1 LKNVV
6 SIDNNGSAGARVRP
20 LLLYAKLSETANV
33 EERENKKQLKR
44 PRRLAPLLV
53 MGGTAAIL
61 LLTLIILQS
70 SNIWKNFSVQTASDT
85 LLFYGLSSLNFIAFI
100 IFAFIFIR
108 SLLKLSRERKA
119 LQLGAKIK
127 TRLLVYFIAVSLLP
141 IVAMAGFSYLYLN
154 RALERWF
161 SQFPEEVIREAR
173 QIQTT
178 ALENQTRE
186 LDETARM
193 LAFTLD
199 SRKAD
204 ITEDDLRQLN
214 ERGDLARIE
223 IILPSGKSKVKVEDD
238 LPDDV
243 RSDLN
248 AAIEEFKAGTYDRTA
263 GKFQITGADLGD
275 GSKLIMVSSVREEAD
290 YSKKVASSLAE
301 FDRLKQNQQDVRQ
314 IGISTLGLLTFL
326 LLFASSWAA
335 FYIARGIAQP
345 IKALAEGADEITKG
359 NLTHRVDVLAEDEL
373 DLLVKAFNQMAEQLE
388 ENRANLELGAAE
400 LQRRQ
405 KYIET
410 VLQSLS
416 TGVISFD
423 SENRV
428 NTINDAAKNMLRLG
442 DKPCIQCRL
451 EELVAP
457 ENLPVLERLL
467 GRAQRIGQAAEQTV
481 LTLESGG
488 HESLPVALMAAALRG
503 EERKEHSGVVLVLED
518 LSELLSAQ
526 RSAAWAEVARRM
538 AHEIKNPLTPIQLSA
553 ERIAKRFAEQ
563 NGDSHA
569 AATAAVVKDGT
580 ETILR
585 EVHSLK
591 AMVDEFSRFARLP
604 KVSLEQGNINE
615 VLRQTLALYE
625 DRLDNVKMEIH
636 LTENLP
642 GSMVDP
648 EQLKRVFVNL
658 IENALEAFDGAA
670 SAKAISVK
678 TFYNAE
684 KDLITIDFGDN
695 GGGIAP
701 QDFTR
706 IFQPYFSTKGRGT
719 GLGLAI
725 VQRIIMDHGGKIRAS
740 ANLPK
745 GAKFIIELP
754 VNV

>member
-1 LKNVV
+1 M
-6 SIDNNGSAGARVRP
+6 
-20 LLLYAKLSETANV
+20 
-33 EERENKKQLKR
+33 EEREKKKLLKR

-53 MGGTAAIL
+53 IGGLVVFL

-127 TRLLVYFIAVSLLP
+127 TRLLLYFIAVSLLP

-161 SQFPEEVIREAR
+161 SQFPIEVMREAR

-178 ALENQTRE
+178 ALENRTRE

-199 SRKAD
+199 SRRSD

-214 ERGDLARIE
+214 ERGGLARIE
-223 IILPSGKSKVKVEDD
+223 IALPSGSKIKVEDD

-243 RSDLN
+243 RADLN
-248 AAIEEFKAGTYDRTA
+248 AAIEEFKAGTYDRNA
-263 GKFQITGADLGD
+263 GKFQITGADLSD

-373 DLLVKAFNQMAEQLE
+373 ELLVKAFNQMAEQLE

-400 LQRRQ
+400 LHRRQ

-442 DKPCIQCRL
+442 DKPCIQCKL

-467 GRAQRIGQAAEQTV
+467 GRAQRIGQASEQTA

-563 NGDSHA
+563 NGDGQTAATAA

-625 DRLDNVKMEIH
+625 DRLDNVRTEMY

-642 GSMVDP
+642 DSMVDR

-670 SAKAISVK
+670 AEKIISVK

>member
-1 LKNVV
+1 M
-6 SIDNNGSAGARVRP
+6 
-20 LLLYAKLSETANV
+20 
-33 EERENKKQLKR
+33 EEREKKKLLKR

-53 MGGTAAIL
+53 IGGLVVFL

-70 SNIWKNFSVQTASDT
+70 SNIWKSFSVQTASDT

-127 TRLLVYFIAVSLLP
+127 TRLLLYFIAVSLLP

-161 SQFPEEVIREAR
+161 SQFPIEVMREAR

-199 SRKAD
+199 SRRSD

-223 IILPSGKSKVKVEDD
+223 IVLPSGKSKVKVEDD

-243 RSDLN
+243 RSDLG

-314 IGISTLGLLTFL
+314 IAISTLGLLTFL

-345 IKALAEGADEITKG
+345 IKALAEGANEITKG
-359 NLTHRVDVLAEDEL
+359 NLTYRVDVLAEDEL

-400 LQRRQ
+400 LHRRQ

-503 EERKEHSGVVLVLED
+503 EERKGHSGVVLVLED

-563 NGDSHA
+563 NGDGQA
-569 AATAAVVKDGT
+569 TATGGGAATAAVVKDGT

-604 KVSLEQGNINE
+604 KVSLEPGNINE

-625 DRLDNVKMEIH
+625 DRLDNVRSEMH

-642 GSMVDP
+642 DSMVDP

-658 IENALEAFDGAA
+658 IENALEAFDGTAA
-670 SAKAISVK
+670 ARIISVK

>member
-1 LKNVV
+1 MVIGGLVV
-6 SIDNNGSAGARVRP
+6 F
-20 LLLYAKLSETANV
+20 
-33 EERENKKQLKR
+33 
-44 PRRLAPLLV
+44 
-53 MGGTAAIL
+53 L

-127 TRLLVYFIAVSLLP
+127 TRLLLYFIAVSLLP
-141 IVAMAGFSYLYLN
+141 ILAMAGFSYLYLN

-161 SQFPEEVIREAR
+161 SQFPIEVMREAR

-199 SRKAD
+199 SRRSD

-223 IILPSGKSKVKVEDD
+223 IALPSGKSIKVEDD

-243 RSDLN
+243 RSDLG

-345 IKALAEGADEITKG
+345 IKALAEGANEITKG

-373 DLLVKAFNQMAEQLE
+373 DLLVNAFNQMAEQLE

-400 LQRRQ
+400 LHRRQ

-467 GRAQRIGQAAEQTV
+467 GRAQRIGQAAEQTA
-481 LTLESGG
+481 LTLESGGG

-563 NGDSHA
+563 NGDAQAA
-569 AATAAVVKDGT
+569 AATARVVKDGT

-604 KVSLEQGNINE
+604 KVSLEQGNIND

-625 DRLDNVKMEIH
+625 DRLDNVRTEMH

-642 GSMVDP
+642 DSMVDR

-670 SAKAISVK
+670 SAKVISVK

-725 VQRIIMDHGGKIRAS
+725 VQRIIIDHGGKIRAS

-754 VNV
+754 VNT

>member
-1 LKNVV
+1 
-6 SIDNNGSAGARVRP
+6 
-20 LLLYAKLSETANV
+20 V
-33 EERENKKQLKR
+33 EERRKNKQPRR
-44 PRRLAPLLV
+44 PRRLAPLLII
-53 MGGTAAIL
+53 GGLATLL

-70 SNIWKNFSVQTASDT
+70 SNIWKNLSVQTANDT

-161 SQFPEEVIREAR
+161 SQFPEEVMREAR
-173 QIQTT
+173 QIQMN
-178 ALENQTRE
+178 ALENQNRE
-186 LDETARM
+186 LDETVRM
-193 LAFTLD
+193 LAFSLD
-199 SRKAD
+199 SRKSE
-204 ITEDDLRQLN
+204 ITNDDLKQLN
-214 ERGDLARIE
+214 DKGDLARIE
-223 IILPSGKSKVKVEDD
+223 ITSAAGENLGKAEDE

-243 RSDLN
+243 RKELDG
-248 AAIEEFKAGTYDRTA
+248 AIRDFKAGTYDRDG
-263 GKFQITGADLGD
+263 GKFQISGADMSG
-275 GSKLIMVSSVREEAD
+275 GRKLIVVPSIKEETN
-290 YSKKVASSLAE
+290 YSQKVAGSLAE
-301 FDRLKQNQQDVRQ
+301 FDELKQQQQSVRQ
-314 IGISTLGLLTFL
+314 IAISTLGLLTFL

-335 FYIARGIAQP
+335 FYVARGIAQP
-345 IKALAEGADEITKG
+345 IKALAEGADEITRG
-359 NLTHRVDVLAEDEL
+359 NLTHRVEVPAEDEL
-373 DLLVKAFNQMAEQLE
+373 ALLVEAFNQMANQLE
-388 ENRANLELGAAE
+388 ENRANLELSAAE
-400 LQRRQ
+400 LQSRQ

-428 NTINDAAKNMLRLG
+428 NTINDAARNMLRLG
-442 DKPCIQCRL
+442 DRPCIKSSL
-451 EELVAP
+451 EELVTAD
-457 ENLPVLERLL
+457 NLPMLERLL
-467 GRAQRIGQAAEQTV
+467 GRAQRIGQAGEQTV
-481 LTLESGG
+481 LSLENGAG

-503 EERKEHSGVVLVLED
+503 EGMNEHSGVVLVLED

-526 RSAAWAEVARRM
+526 RAAAWAEVARRM

-553 ERIAKRFAEQ
+553 ERIAKRFAAQ
-563 NGDSHA
+563 NGQNGQNSDMQ
-569 AATAAVVKDGT
+569 TAEVVKDGT

-604 KVSLEQGNINE
+604 KVKLESGNINH
-615 VLRQTLALYE
+615 VLRQTMDLYQ
-625 DRLDNVKMEIH
+625 DRLDSAAVELYLMES
-636 LTENLP
+636 LP
-642 GSMVDP
+642 DSTIDS

-658 IENALEAFDGAA
+658 VENAIEAFDAA
-670 SAKAISVK
+670 QSDKIITVK
-678 TFYNAE
+678 SFYHSE
-684 KDLITIDFGDN
+684 KDLITVEFADN
-695 GGGIAP
+695 GGGVPP
-701 QDFTR
+701 QDFIR

-725 VQRIIMDHGGKIRAS
+725 VQRIIIDHGGKIRAA

>member
-1 LKNVV
+1 MEDRRKN
-6 SIDNNGSAGARVRP
+6 
-20 LLLYAKLSETANV
+20 
-33 EERENKKQLKR
+33 KQQKR
-44 PRRLAPLLV
+44 PRRLAPLLII
-53 MGGTAAIL
+53 GGLAALL

-70 SNIWKNFSVQTASDT
+70 SNIWKNFSVQTANDT

-141 IVAMAGFSYLYLN
+141 IVAMAGFSYLFLN

-161 SQFPEEVIREAR
+161 SQIPENVIREAN
-173 QIQTT
+173 QIQAN
-178 ALENQTRE
+178 ALENQNRQ
-186 LDETARM
+186 LDETVKM
-193 LAFTLD
+193 LAFSLE
-199 SRKAD
+199 SRKPE
-204 ITEDDLRQLN
+204 ITNDDLRQLN
-214 ERGDLARIE
+214 DRGDLARIE
-223 IILPSGKSKVKVEDD
+223 IFSSKGESQLIAQDD
-238 LPDDV
+238 MPANTKNGLDKAV
-243 RSDLN
+243 
-248 AAIEEFKAGTYDRTA
+248 AEFRAGTYDRNS
-263 GKFQITGADLGD
+263 GEFQISGADLSD
-275 GSKLIMVSSVREEAD
+275 GRKLIVVPSIKEEAY
-290 YSKKVASSLAE
+290 YSQKVAGSLAE
-301 FDRLKQNQQDVRQ
+301 FDKLKQEQQGVRQ

-335 FYIARGIAQP
+335 FYVARGIAQP
-345 IKALAEGADEITKG
+345 IKALAEGASEITKG
-359 NLTHRVDVLAEDEL
+359 NLHYRVEVTAEDEL
-373 DLLVKAFNQMAEQLE
+373 DLLVNAFNQMAAQLE
-388 ENRANLELGAAE
+388 ENRANLELSAAE
-400 LQRRQ
+400 LQGRQ

-423 SENRV
+423 GENRV

-442 DKPCIQCRL
+442 DKPCIKYSL
-451 EELVAP
+451 GELVAAD
-457 ENLPVLERLL
+457 NLPVLERLL
-467 GRAQRIGQAAEQTV
+467 GRAQRVGQAAEQTV
-481 LTLESGG
+481 LSLENGSG

-503 EERKEHSGVVLVLED
+503 GENKDHSGVVLVLED

-526 RSAAWAEVARRM
+526 RAAAWAEVARRM

-553 ERIAKRFAEQ
+553 ERIAKRFAGQ
-563 NGDSHA
+563 KNGDGQ
-569 AATAAVVKDGT
+569 TAEVVKDGT

-585 EVHSLK
+585 EVNSLK
-591 AMVDEFSRFARLP
+591 SMVDEFSRFARLP
-604 KVSLEQGNINE
+604 KVSLETGNIND

-625 DRLDNVKMEIH
+625 DRLGSVKVETY

-642 GSMVDP
+642 DSTLDP

-658 IENALEAFDGAA
+658 IDNSLEAFDE
-670 SAKAISVK
+670 KPVEKIITVK
-678 TFYNAE
+678 SFYHAE
-684 KDLITIDFGDN
+684 KDLITVEFADN
-695 GGGIAP
+695 GGGVPP
-701 QDFTR
+701 QDFTK

-725 VQRIIMDHGGKIRAS
+725 VQRIVIDHGGKIRAA